1 MLTGMNNLPAPKGKK
16 IEKGKGISLGG
27 ITDILLEKKWI
38 TPEQAEEIKMGVL
51 ETGKSEEEIIKEK
64 KLVSSQQLLQAKAE
78 FLKVPY
84 IDLEKI
90 GFSPQSFSLVSRNV
104 AEHYHL
110 VPFDVD
116 PEKKTLSVAMA
127 NPLDLETIEFLE
139 RKTEHRIIPYLASKE
154 QIDKAIKEGYAQEI
168 TEEVTQAL
176 KETERPTRTM
186 PDLDHLDQVIKQ
198 APIAKVV
205 STILEFA
212 IRSRA
217 SDVHIEPRETETRVR
232 YRIDGILH
240 EKLILPRRIHDA
252 VVSRIKIL
260 SNLKIDEKR
269 VPQDGRFTFIADGQ
283 EVDLRVSTAP
293 TVYGEKVVMRLLKK
307 SEKIPDLPELGL
319 RGKALRDFEEAISRP
334 HGMVIVC
341 GPTGSGKTTTLY
353 SALSRIN
360 TTKVNVMTI
369 EDPVEYRI
377 EGVNQ
382 VQVNPQA
389 GLTFAS
395 ALRSFLRQDPDIIMV
410 GEIRDE
416 ETAAL
421 AVHAALTGH
430 LVFSTLHTNDAAGA
444 APRLIDMKVEPFLL
458 VSSLTAVVAQ
468 RVLRRICPH
477 CKEEYSPPAEVEEEV
492 KKVLGS
498 FYPKKE
504 GEKLT
509 LFRGK
514 GCSECNNTGYLG
526 RIGIFEVLSVSN
538 QIARLILE
546 KKTATEIQKVARE
559 EGMVTMMQDGY
570 LKAIE
575 GITTLEEVL
584 RVAKY

>member
-1 MLTGMNNLPAPKGKK
+1 MTSSPAPSEIKPKS
-16 IEKGKGISLGG
+16 ISGILLKRGL
-27 ITDILLEKKWI
+27 ITD
-38 TPEQAEEIKMGVL
+38 EQSRKIRASVL
-51 ETGKSEEEIIKEK
+51 GTGKDEEEIIREK
-64 KLVSSQQLLQAKAE
+64 KLVSPEVLLKAKAE
-78 FLKVPY
+78 FLKVPFV
-84 IDLEKI
+84 DLEKV
-90 GFSPQSFSLVSRNV
+90 GFSPQSFSLVSKNI

-110 VPFDVD
+110 VPFDLDVG
-116 PEKKTLSVAMA
+116 KKTLSVAMA

-139 RKTEHRIIPYLASKE
+139 KKTEYRVTAFLASKE
-154 QIDKAIKEGYAQEI
+154 QIDKAIKEGYSREL
-168 TEEVTQAL
+168 TKEVSQAL
-176 KETERPTRTM
+176 EDTERPKKELI
-186 PDLDHLDQVIKQ
+186 DLDHLDEVIKE

-217 SDVHIEPRETETRVR
+217 SDVHIEPREEETGVR
-232 YRIDGILH
+232 YRIDGILY
-240 EKLILPRRIHDA
+240 EKLVLPRRIHDA

-260 SNLKIDEKR
+260 SDLKIDEKR

-307 SEKIPDLPELGL
+307 TQKIPDLTELGL
-319 RGKALRDFEEAISRP
+319 RGRALANLQESISRP
-334 HGMVIVC
+334 HGMIVVC

-353 SALSRIN
+353 SALSTIN
-360 TTKVNVMTI
+360 AVKVNIMTI
-369 EDPVEYRI
+369 EDPVEYKI

-389 GLTFAS
+389 GLTFSS

-444 APRLIDMKVEPFLL
+444 APRLLDMGVEPFLL
-458 VSSLTAVVAQ
+458 VSSLTSVVAQ
-468 RVLRRICPH
+468 RVLRRVCPH
-477 CKEEYSPPAEVEEEV
+477 CREEYSPPPEVVEDI
-492 KKVLGS
+492 KNILGPLL
-498 FYPKKE
+498 PK
-504 GEKLT
+504 EKQEKIT
-509 LFRGK
+509 LFKGK
-514 GCSECNNTGYLG
+514 GCSECNNTGYIG
-526 RIGIFEVLSVSN
+526 RIAIFEVFTISDK
-538 QIARLILE
+538 IARLILQKE
-546 KKTATEIQKVARE
+546 SAALIQKAAIE
-559 EGMVTMMQDGY
+559 EGMVTMIQDGY
-570 LKAIE
+570 LKVLG
-575 GITTLEEVL
+575 GITTIEEVL